1 MADTTKTRGL
11 GRGLAALVAE
21 FPGSGTVSVE
31 IEVDRIRA
39 NARQPRR
46 TFDDTALN
54 GLVESIR
61 ADGLVQPI
69 VVRDTGDG
77 FEIIA
82 GERRWRAAR
91 QAGLAT
97 IPAVVRQ
104 ADERE
109 ALILALAENVAREDL
124 NAVELARAYAVL
136 ADELDLSQTEI
147 ARRVGRSRPS
157 IANTIRLLELPDDAL
172 ALIAAGE
179 LSEGHGRALLL
190 ASGQDERLAL
200 ARRAIDRGWSVRD
213 TEAAARGT
221 GRAKPKP
228 ARRAGRWTRSWR
240 TWPLTPHGSR
250 STCAR
255 RFARARAAAVSRST
269 SRARPSWDESS
280 TSSGPSACPGPT
292 ERWYPAVALGRLAQ
306 SVRAPL

>member
-1 MADTTKTRGL
+1 MAENTKPRGL

-21 FPGSGTVSVE
+21 FPGGGTASVE
-31 IEVDRIRA
+31 IDVDRIRP

-46 TFDDTALN
+46 TFDDGALD
-54 GLVESIR
+54 GLAESIR
-61 ADGLVQPI
+61 AAGLVQPI

-77 FEIIA
+77 FEIVA

-97 IPAVVRQ
+97 IPAIVRQ

-136 ADELDLSQTEI
+136 SDELDLSQTEI
-147 ARRVGRSRPS
+147 ARRVGRSRPA
-157 IANTIRLLELPDDAL
+157 IANTLRLLELPDEVL
-172 ALIAAGE
+172 TLIGAGE

-190 ASGQDERLAL
+190 AGGQDERLAL

-213 TEAAARGT
+213 TEAAARG
-221 GRAKPKP
+221 P
-228 ARRAGRWTRSWR
+228 ARKAAKAPRRSGAMDDELAHLAVDAAWQSLNLRASVRQGPRGGRVEI
-240 TWPLTPHGSR
+240 HF
-250 STCAR
+250 ST
-255 RFARARAAAVSRST
+255 AA
-269 SRARPSWDESS
+269 E
-280 TSSGPSACPGPT
+280 
-292 ERWYPAVALGRLAQ
+292 LGRIIDQL
-306 SVRAPL
+306 RAERVSWAD

>member
-1 MADTTKTRGL
+1 VAESTKPRGL

-21 FPGSGTVSVE
+21 FPGGGTASVE
-31 IEVDRIRA
+31 IEVDRIRP

-46 TFDDTALN
+46 TFDDAALD

-61 ADGLVQPI
+61 AAGLVQPI

-77 FEIIA
+77 FEIVA

-97 IPAVVRQ
+97 IPAIVRQ

-136 ADELDLSQTEI
+136 SDELDLSQTEI
-147 ARRVGRSRPS
+147 ARRVGRSRPA
-157 IANTIRLLELPDDAL
+157 IANTLRLLELPDGVL
-172 ALIAAGE
+172 TLIAAGE

-190 ASGQDERLAL
+190 ASGQDERSAL
-200 ARRAIDRGWSVRD
+200 ARRAVDRGWSVRD
-213 TEAAARGT
+213 TEAAARRA
-221 GRAKPKP
+221 GRKTAKP
-228 ARRAGRWTRSWR
+228 ARRSAGSMDEELAHLAVDAAWQSLNLRASVRRGPRGGRVEIHFS
-240 TWPLTPHGSR
+240 TP
-250 STCAR
+250 A
-255 RFARARAAAVSRST
+255 
-269 SRARPSWDESS
+269 E
-280 TSSGPSACPGPT
+280 
-292 ERWYPAVALGRLAQ
+292 LGRIVDQL
-306 SVRAPL
+306 RAERVSWAD